1 VKAPETRRPAR
12 PAKDG
17 KTQPG
22 YRIREARREMYRQV
36 ITEAAEAVFAEKGFA
51 DARMS
56 DVALEAGVSVKTVYA
71 SFAGKVELFQAI
83 RDRRVEEVIAAT
95 SLVDEGPPLGTV
107 MNRVRVSVEYLLA
120 HPNFLRIHL
129 REGNAWAIQSEVVAA
144 DLPDRWRDDMAD
156 QAKTIQQGIDE
167 GVFEPGD
174 PELLVKMMTAV
185 YQVQLADWL
194 EREENAPADVLVERI
209 QRTVRRLLCR
219 APGD

>member
-1 VKAPETRRPAR
+1 
-12 PAKDG
+12 
-17 KTQPG
+17 
-22 YRIREARREMYRQV
+22 MYRQV

-56 DVALEAGVSVKTVYA
+56 DVALEAGISVKTVYA
-71 SFAGKVELFQAI
+71 SFAGKLELFEAI
-83 RDRRVEEVIAAT
+83 RDRRIEEVIAAT
-95 SLVDEGPPLGTV
+95 SLVAEGSPLEMM

-129 REGNAWAIQSEVVAA
+129 REGNAWAIQAGVVAA
-144 DLPDRWRDDMAD
+144 DLPDRWQADMAD

-174 PELLVKMMTAV
+174 PVLLVKMMTAV

-194 EREENAPADVLVERI
+194 EREQSAPSEVLVERI
-209 QRTVRRLLCR
+209 QQTVRRLLCR
-219 APGD
+219 APDG